1 MVELNVKD
9 FNEILNWFTLKYG
22 RKEAEEIPRQAY
34 KTFWKLTFLVEDALE
49 EAEEKK
55 KEE

>member
-9 FNEILNWFTLKYG
+9 FNDILSWFTLKYG
-22 RKEAEEIPRQAY
+22 KEKPENIPQQAY

-49 EAEEKK
+49 EIKE
-55 KEE
+55 KEEE

>member
-9 FNEILNWFTLKYG
+9 FNEILSWFTLKYG
-22 RKEAEEIPRQAY
+22 KEKPENIPHQAY

-49 EAEEKK
+49 EIKE
-55 KEE
+55 KEEE